1 MMEYTER
8 QELLYKDGLKLLR
21 ENGTA
26 SCVLFQRKLAIGYE
40 DARFIYDR
48 MISEGVA
55 IEYKQYSIRLSGKE
69 NSDEV

>member
-1 MMEYTER
+1 MMECTER
-8 QELLYKDGLKLLR
+8 LELLYKEGLKLLR

-40 DARFIYDR
+40 DARLIYDR

-55 IEYKQYSIRLSGKE
+55 TEYKQYSIRPIGKE
-69 NSDEV
+69 NNNEV

>member
-1 MMEYTER
+1 MMEYTEKL
-8 QELLYKDGLKLLR
+8 ELLYKEGLKLLR

-48 MISEGVA
+48 MIGEGDA
-55 IEYKQYSIRLSGKE
+55 EEYKEYSIRPIGRE
-69 NSDEV
+69 NNNEV

>member
-1 MMEYTER
+1 MIECTER
-8 QELLYKDGLKLLR
+8 LELLYKEGLKLLR

-40 DARFIYDR
+40 DARLIYDR

-55 IEYKQYSIRLSGKE
+55 VEYKQYSIRPIGKE
-69 NSDEV
+69 NNNEV

>member
-1 MMEYTER
+1 MMECTER
-8 QELLYKDGLKLLR
+8 LELLYKEGLKLLR

-40 DARFIYDR
+40 DARLIYDR

-55 IEYKQYSIRLSGKE
+55 VEYKQYSIKPIGKE
-69 NSDEV
+69 NNNEV

>member
-1 MMEYTER
+1 MMEYTEK
-8 QELLYKDGLKLLR
+8 QELLYKEGVKLLR

-40 DARFIYDR
+40 DAKFIYDR

-55 IEYKQYSIRLSGKE
+55 VEYRQYSIKPIRKE